1 MMERIVT
8 CDGRDESTGHG
19 YDRLAYSNMLDI
31 YKKGTNSRYGS
42 LDSSESLADLAFLSL
57 CVYLPLSG
65 VSQILLRLDCC
76 SLSTLLSRKA
86 PVVTMPCTKM
96 TTRYPP
102 SPSSTTHT
110 TCTPTLPS
118 ATSYTTS
125 EARRLT
131 GTIEVPLDSQLQLPS
146 IGSHLQGQLSRRSC

>member
-1 MMERIVT
+1 MCIEIMKSQYFRVFRGFRCFRVWKGAGIFRKRNRNGGSGAGTSEPSEWYYLL
-8 CDGRDESTGHG
+8 G
-19 YDRLAYSNMLDI
+19 LD
-31 YKKGTNSRYGS
+31 T
-42 LDSSESLADLAFLSL
+42 DS
-57 CVYLPLSG
+57 
-65 VSQILLRLDCC
+65 C

-125 EARRLT
+125 EARRLMD
-131 GTIEVPLDSQLQLPS
+131 TIKVPLNSQLQLPS